1 MIVGNY
7 GRHMAFATDPLFC
20 MAYSLDFVNEDDPTK
35 MTFRN
40 QQNHPV
46 SFTSDSLIICQLLMW
61 DCTECEY
68 SMTTHNGCLLIPRGM
83 QFPKDLFPEIVVL
96 HNHATPYRDP
106 ITGKEAPFMTVGP
119 FTRRDTLFQG
129 VAGDLELYT
138 TEEVIT
144 LRNMGIFKSSSG
156 ASQSLPK
163 LPSLT
168 TLGQIQSAPA
178 SAKSPPHSPK
188 VELDSSSKQ

>member
-1 MIVGNY
+1 
-7 GRHMAFATDPLFC
+7 
-20 MAYSLDFVNEDDPTK
+20 

-46 SFTSDSLIICQLLMW
+46 SFTSDGLIIHQLLTQ
-61 DCTECEY
+61 DCMQCKY
-68 SMTTHNGCLLIPRGM
+68 MMTTCNGHLLIPRGM

-96 HNHATPYRDP
+96 RNHATPYCDP

-119 FTRRDTLFQG
+119 FSRRDTLFWG
-129 VAGDLELYT
+129 IARDLKLYT

-144 LRNMGIFKSSSG
+144 LRNVGIFKSSSG

-168 TLGQIQSAPA
+168 SLDQIQSAPTTP
-178 SAKSPPHSPK
+178 KSTPHSSK